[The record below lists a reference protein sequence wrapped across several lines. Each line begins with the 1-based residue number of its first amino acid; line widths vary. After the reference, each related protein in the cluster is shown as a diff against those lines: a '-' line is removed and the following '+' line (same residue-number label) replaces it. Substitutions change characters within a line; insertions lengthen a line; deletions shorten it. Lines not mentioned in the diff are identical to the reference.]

1 MTNTTALQEFDFGAQ
16 AVRVHIDNHGNPW
29 WVLTDI
35 CEALELTNPSKTAE
49 RLEDT
54 EKTTLTFSDSG
65 GRPYKQLLV
74 NEPGLYRVIFRSNKP
89 EAQVFQRWVFH
100 EVLPAIRQTGTYT
113 HPVAQPEPV
122 NSNLGVLAGIS
133 QQLAGV
139 VTDHEH
145 RLATLEKR
153 IEERPALPGEAMVTN
168 LSTVR
173 ARFSGALREAVVTSG
188 LTRGMDRTTSARF
201 YQDLNSTLKNLV
213 MCGRARENW
222 KLEHYQRAV
231 DYLSVRYD
239 LDLRWIFKTTQEVS
253 A

>member
-1 MTNTTALQEFDFGAQ
+1 MTSTTALQEFNFGEQ
-16 AVRVHIDNHGNPW
+16 EIRIHMDDRGNPW

-35 CEALELTNPSKTAE
+35 CAALNLTSPHKVYD
-49 RLEDT
+49 RLHDD
-54 EKTTLTFSDSG
+54 EKGRTFTPTPGGEQEVTT
-65 GRPYKQLLV
+65 V
-74 NEPGLYRVIFRSNKP
+74 NEAGLYRVIFRSNKP
-89 EAQVFQRWVFH
+89 EAQAFQRWVFH
-100 EVLPAIRQTGTYT
+100 EVLPAIRKTGTYT
-113 HPVAQPEPV
+113 HPAAQPEPV

-173 ARFSGALREAVVTSG
+173 ARFSGALREAVAASG
-188 LTRGMDRTTSARF
+188 MTRGMDRTTSARF

-231 DYLSVRYD
+231 DYLSVRHD

>member
-16 AVRVHIDNHGNPW
+16 AVRVQIDAQGNPW
-29 WVLTDI
+29 WVLTDV
-35 CEALELTNPSKTAE
+35 CAALNLTSPHKVYD
-49 RLEDT
+49 RLYDD
-54 EKTTLTFSDSG
+54 EKGRTFTPTPGGEQEVTT
-65 GRPYKQLLV
+65 V
-74 NEPGLYRVIFRSNKP
+74 NEAGLYRVIFRSNKP

-113 HPVAQPEPV
+113 HPAAQPEPV
-122 NSNLGVLAGIS
+122 NNNLGVLAGIS